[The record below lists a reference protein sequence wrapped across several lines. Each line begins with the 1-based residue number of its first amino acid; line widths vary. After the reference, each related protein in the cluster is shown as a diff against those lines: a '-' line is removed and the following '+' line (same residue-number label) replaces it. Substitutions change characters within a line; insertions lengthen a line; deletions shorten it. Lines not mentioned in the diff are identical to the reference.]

1 MTLRVLVIDN
11 EPAAGAS
18 FRDLLGRAGYESVWL
33 ERGEEALQLVQ
44 RVFFD
49 VVVSE
54 IDLDGINGVE
64 LCRRLAASKPSL
76 PVVIRTESAT
86 LAGAVESLRAGA
98 RDFLSKGDADDIVL
112 GALTRVVA
120 TPDHKSSPA
129 PTGDIGALCSMDEI
143 ERQHVA
149 LVLEAVGG
157 NKREAARILKLDR
170 TTLYRKLKRY
180 GIASPRRAPSSSQT
194 FARVNPEDV
203 IVEPGRAVS

>member
-33 ERGEEALQLVQ
+33 ERGEEALQLVE

-54 IDLDGINGVE
+54 IDLDGMGGNE

-76 PVVIRTESAT
+76 PVVIRTESPT
-86 LAGAVESLRAGA
+86 LERAVDSIRAGA
-98 RDFLSKGDADDIVL
+98 RDFVSKSEADDVVL
-112 GALTRVVA
+112 EALTRVVHS
-120 TPDHKSSPA
+120 PDHKSSPS
-129 PTGDIGALCSMDEI
+129 PTGEVGALCSMDEI

-180 GIASPRRAPSSSQT
+180 GIASPRRTPSSSQT
-194 FARVNPEDV
+194 FARVNPDEV
-203 IVEPGRAVS
+203 VTQPTRAVS